1 MSDTPICGVVLA
13 GGRAERMGGGDK
25 ALLEI
30 GGETILDRALE
41 SIAPFC
47 SDIVLNANGDASRF
61 AAFGLPV
68 VADSVPDFAGP
79 LAGILAGMDWAQ
91 THDPEIEWIASVPG
105 DCPFLP
111 QDLLPRLQ
119 QAALDAGKPI
129 ACAKSGERLHP
140 LAAVWRVSLREDLRR
155 ALGAGERKVE
165 QWAARHGVAHV
176 EWPVQPFD
184 PFLNVNSP
192 DDLRAA
198 EEIAE
203 DDPDL

>member
-30 GGETILDRALE
+30 GGEAILDRVLE
-41 SIAPFC
+41 RIAPYC
-47 SDIVLNANGDASRF
+47 IDIVLNANGDASRF

-91 THDPEIEWIASVPG
+91 AHHPEIEWIASVPG

-111 QDLLPRLQ
+111 YDLLPRLQ
-119 QAALDAGKPI
+119 ETALDAARPA
-129 ACAKSGERLHP
+129 ACAKSGGRLHP
-140 LAAVWRVSLREDLRR
+140 LAAVWRISLRGELRR

-165 QWAARHGVAHV
+165 QWAARHGAAYA
-176 EWPVQPFD
+176 EWPMKPFD

-192 DDLRAA
+192 EDLEAA
-198 EEIAE
+198 DEIAE
-203 DDPDL
+203 RDPEL